1 MLTASFYMHTNGEH
15 TSHNFINFAKFAS
28 NCIFDFS
35 LHLVSLTDLESS
47 RDELLFELHK
57 QQIQSP
63 TDAKVRS
70 TNPSKMIYLTA
81 TQLMVAL
88 QTIEQYFSELERLS
102 EELGKQLWVILQRT
116 TITIRTEP
124 TIIVSCLRIIE
135 REEKYDKTS

>member
-1 MLTASFYMHTNGEH
+1 M
-15 TSHNFINFAKFAS
+15 I
-28 NCIFDFS
+28 
-35 LHLVSLTDLESS
+35 HL
-47 RDELLFELHK
+47 
-57 QQIQSP
+57 
-63 TDAKVRS
+63 A
-70 TNPSKMIYLTA
+70 A

>member
-1 MLTASFYMHTNGEH
+1 MHTNGEH
-15 TSHNFINFAKFAS
+15 TGHNFNNFAS
-28 NCIFDFS
+28 NCIFYFA

-63 TDAKVRS
+63 TDAKVRP
-70 TNPSKMIYLTA
+70 TNPSQIIYLTA

-135 REEKYDKTS
+135 REEKCDKTS

>member
-1 MLTASFYMHTNGEH
+1 MHTNGEH
-15 TSHNFINFAKFAS
+15 TSLNFIKFAS
-28 NCIFDFS
+28 NCIFA
-35 LHLVSLTDLESS
+35 LAVHLVSLTDLESS